1 MSKKNFQFFN
11 RKLIRR
17 QFRRNRHDFW
27 GNWVTIR
34 TIAIHCCIRT
44 VLHIVQLV
52 RRSSLGPLIRGSHWR
67 SDKGNNWTICTIRK
81 CHVTRTKNNSSTICH
96 FKNKRE
102 TKPSELLQRILG
114 LLLRMEKNIGQKLT
128 STSPVIIPETT
139 GTHSGSSFLLISK
152 AGDT

>member
-44 VLHIVQLV
+44 ILHIVQLV

-81 CHVTRTKNNSSTICH
+81 CHVTTTEKIIHQQFATLKTNGRLRQVNFCK
-96 FKNKRE
+96 
-102 TKPSELLQRILG
+102 ELK
-114 LLLRMEKNIGQKLT
+114 MEKNIGQKLT
-128 STSPVIIPETT
+128 STSLVIIPETT
-139 GTHSGSSFLLISK
+139 GTHSGSSFLLVSK